1 MNMTRIYHGG
11 AAGGSANPGG
21 GGFAPV
27 PFTYPHGLVYLI
39 WAPTINT
46 DLDTG
51 DIFALTMDA
60 TSNVIANPTNGLD
73 GQRFTYRF
81 QQQASPGGPITW
93 GANFVFNFDSLG
105 NVLYPKIFFYD
116 YDFVYISFVKFGA
129 FFYMVDQW
137 PDFTHQMS
145 DSSGDLLVEN
155 LGGVINIR
163 GEDVSVDRDITI
175 DVTRDF
181 ELNST
186 RYTDINSTED
196 VVFDFGTSFDWI
208 IGDYCDI
215 DIGDDL
221 NLDVA
226 VDWYNLIGNYLVFN
240 VGGDED
246 HYISGGLTIETALD
260 TSITT
265 VGDTYIIGNGVG
277 GVGVDGGIYI
287 TSNNSDV
294 VLNALTAGARA
305 ALVGNQVY
313 IQCSG
318 AGKAVYLLGQKQ
330 GATQAGAGA
339 AAGEIWSTFAHASL
353 PDHVLMIG
361 V

>member
-196 VVFDFGTSFDWI
+196 VVFDFGTSFDLI
-208 IGDYCDI
+208 VGDYCDI

-221 NLDVA
+221 NLSVYADYYEYVA
-226 VDWYNLIGNYLVFN
+226 NDLYTTVDHDWTAYFGNYVWLEAEN
-240 VGGDED
+240 SLALWANNGDVSLD
-246 HYISGGLTIETALD
+246 SITGRLFLGGLSGIFLYG
-260 TSITT
+260 IT
-265 VGDTYIIGNGVG
+265 GN
-277 GVGVDGGIYI
+277 I
-287 TSNNSDV
+287 
-294 VLNALTAGARA
+294 
-305 ALVGNQVY
+305 
-313 IQCSG
+313 
-318 AGKAVYLLGQKQ
+318 KH
-330 GATQAGAGA
+330 GATQVAAGA
-339 AAGEIWSTFAHASL
+339 AAQEVWYTVGHVSH
-353 PDHVLMIG
+353 PDGTLMYG
-361 V
+361 L